1 VPSARY
7 GNWCIRN
14 AHSIWGRTVGFDV
27 ESRTLFSSRDTTT
40 ITSSS
45 RHFHHHHSTTSS
57 ISRTA
62 DNYPTSN
69 SPSSRATCLR
79 LKALD
84 HKSYPRGLSK
94 RMCQTSISMYPPETH
109 LPTQLSPI
117 RLLSGRNTW
126 NNSVPTRSGLLGA
139 LGVIAVL
146 EQILHVLAIC
156 HDFVDHTEARLK
168 RCYTDCHPGQHVPP
182 AYSSMLYDM
191 LDN

>member
-84 HKSYPRGLSK
+84 HKSYPRGLFKEDVSDINIDVPARNAPTNTAKSDPSSK
-94 RMCQTSISMYPPETH
+94 RQKY
-109 LPTQLSPI
+109 
-117 RLLSGRNTW
+117 
-126 NNSVPTRSGLLGA
+126 
-139 LGVIAVL
+139 L
-146 EQILHVLAIC
+146 EQFRANALRTVGRSWSHCSVG
-156 HDFVDHTEARLK
+156 
-168 RCYTDCHPGQHVPP
+168 TDPP
-182 AYSSMLYDM
+182 RIGDLP
-191 LDN
+191 